1 MTPIKPIPIPQCYRR
16 PFKNW
21 LRSEYARAIGV
32 RNPSEPEINQFMKLA
47 NLHITP
53 VISQTHMVFA
63 VCRNDSEEMIRAI
76 KIPRVFN
83 KADAAFITS
92 VLAISQ

>member
-1 MTPIKPIPIPQCYRR
+1 MITPIPIPQCYRR

-21 LRSEYARAIGV
+21 LRSEYAQALGTRC
-32 RNPSEPEINQFMKLA
+32 PSEPQINQFMKLA

-63 VCRNDSEEMIRAI
+63 VCRNENDEMIRAI

-83 KADAAFITS
+83 KADAEFITS
-92 VLAISQ
+92 VLAIGQ